1 MLDKRPISLYR
12 PARRARPR
20 RPAGSRAGERGFT
33 LVEVLIAL
41 MVTVVGLMGLLA
53 MHTTTIKGNRD
64 AGRAA
69 EATAIAQQSIE
80 VVRALTIDGPDPN
93 SIAVKYAPLPFSDVP
108 MSTVLGRAG
117 VVFKPSLS
125 VTELSSVSSDLIRIR
140 VVVEWADGGDDP
152 ASVPAANKHKVVL
165 ELVRTR
171 QEAL

>member
-1 MLDKRPISLYR
+1 
-12 PARRARPR
+12 
-20 RPAGSRAGERGFT
+20 
-33 LVEVLIAL
+33 

-69 EATAIAQQSIE
+69 EAVAIAQQSIE
-80 VVRALTIDGPDPN
+80 EVRALAIDGPADN
-93 SIAVKYAPLPFSDVP
+93 SIAVQYAPVPFSDLP
-108 MSTVLGRAG
+108 MNTVLGRAG

-125 VTELSSVSSDLIRIR
+125 VTALSAVSPDLIRIR

-152 ASVPAANKHKVVL
+152 SSVPEANKHKVAL